1 METVE
6 FLENQAWR
14 CKTRPRAISE
24 VDTERGDYPLTWG
37 TQNLIF
43 WNCCRAKSLGG
54 APLLDPNAWFRDD
67 PITGSVDDGCAPVI
81 GDIADKK
88 PSKGL

>member
-1 METVE
+1 M
-6 FLENQAWR
+6 
-14 CKTRPRAISE
+14 
-24 VDTERGDYPLTWG
+24 
-37 TQNLIF
+37 
-43 WNCCRAKSLGG
+43 
-54 APLLDPNAWFRDD
+54 LDPNAWFRDD